1 MAKKAFASVG
11 VLALML
17 GLTACD
23 DDDGG
28 TVTPGEENGAEE
40 QTEENDGD
48 EEDLAEEDE
57 EAEEEAEEADTDT
70 ASERPT
76 FGDTFTYD
84 DDLSVT
90 ISQPEDFSP
99 SETASGGEE
108 FDTHIQLEVTIQ
120 NETGEDYSPDLS
132 HISASSGGQ
141 EGDSVF
147 DSTQGLDSPPSTTLL
162 DGQST
167 SYTVGFGVTDADDL
181 TVEYSS
187 IDFENLRD
195 SVIFVSE

>member
-1 MAKKAFASVG
+1 MTKKAFASVG
-11 VLALML
+11 VLALLL

-23 DDDGG
+23 DDEGG
-28 TVTPGEENGAEE
+28 TITPSDDNGTEEQDDENGA
-40 QTEENDGD
+40 D
-48 EEDLAEEDE
+48 EEELAEEDE
-57 EAEEEAEEADTDT
+57 EAEEAAEEADTDT
-70 ASERPT
+70 VSERPT

-84 DDLSVT
+84 DGLSVT
-90 ISQPEDFSP
+90 ISQPEEFNP
-99 SETASGGEE
+99 SETAFGGEE
-108 FDTHIQLEVTIQ
+108 FDTHLQFEVTIG

-147 DSTQGLDSPPSTTLL
+147 DSAQGLDSPPSTTLL

-167 SYTVGFGVTDADDL
+167 SYTVGFGVADADDL

-187 IDFENLRD
+187 IDFETLRD
-195 SVIFVSE
+195 SIIFVSE